1 LGLADKNLNNFE
13 TQGMRLTFVTKS
25 RGESV
30 ILTKKKWSE
39 RVQENNFHLSH
50 AQTEITMI
58 VDHTTKE
65 KEITE

>member
-1 LGLADKNLNNFE
+1 
-13 TQGMRLTFVTKS
+13 MRLTFVTKS

-39 RVQENNFHLSH
+39 RVQDNNFHLSH